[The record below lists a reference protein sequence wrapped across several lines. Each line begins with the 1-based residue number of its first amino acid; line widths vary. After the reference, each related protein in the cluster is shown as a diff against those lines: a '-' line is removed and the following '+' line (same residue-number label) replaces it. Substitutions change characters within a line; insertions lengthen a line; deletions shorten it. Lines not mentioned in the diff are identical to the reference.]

1 MKKVLE
7 INHCNKSFGDN
18 EVLKDI
24 SLSVSEGQVV
34 SIIGPSGSGKST
46 LLRCATLL
54 ETMDGGDLIYLGDY
68 AAKADE
74 NGKAVYGDKDTLQ
87 GVKKHFGLVFQNFN
101 LFPHYSVMRN
111 ITEPP
116 ILIGKR
122 NKDEVYA
129 EARELLK
136 KWGWRIKRMHIPVS
150 CPAVSSSVY
159 PLPVR
164 WR

>member
-68 AAKADE
+68 AAKADAE
-74 NGKAVYGDKDTLQ
+74 GR
-87 GVKKHFGLVFQNFN
+87 
-101 LFPHYSVMRN
+101 LF
-111 ITEPP
+111 T
-116 ILIGKR
+116 
-122 NKDEVYA
+122 A
-129 EARELLK
+129 
-136 KWGWRIKRMHIPVS
+136 IKIHCR
-150 CPAVSSSVY
+150 
-159 PLPVR
+159 R
-164 WR
+164 